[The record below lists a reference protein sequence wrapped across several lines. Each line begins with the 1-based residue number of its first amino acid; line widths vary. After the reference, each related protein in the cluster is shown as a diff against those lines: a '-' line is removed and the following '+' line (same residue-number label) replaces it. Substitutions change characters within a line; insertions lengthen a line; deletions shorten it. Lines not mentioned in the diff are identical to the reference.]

1 VERASKII
9 VSFKPGKRV
18 SSKSKNK
25 ATEHVSI
32 IPRGALSKE
41 TVYGKIKIQSKREV
55 QLNKNFNPEWLI
67 ADKYLRVVIRERIK
81 EYNGDLAKAFKAPIF
96 LADGVTAIKKVE
108 IYEWN
113 EEAVVKY
120 PLSNISQ
127 KDLVYVVDPAVK
139 KKLQAFFD
147 KYPNEKE
154 AIKNIGTEPIW
165 FNEEKKIPIRT
176 VRLMAKLGKLVP
188 QKQVSPSEAKGF
200 VDSGNN
206 HHLAV
211 YERQDGTLFDVMIS
225 FQEAFERKANGIP
238 LYLNEYEGAKLKWKF
253 EQNDLFEIPNAEG
266 KLMYYRMQKVSKR
279 SSGQIDMMLRL
290 ISETNLIDSK
300 ENMEMKVYYNI
311 QSLVAMQKINPK
323 AVRLN
328 ILGELS

>member
-1 VERASKII
+1 
-9 VSFKPGKRV
+9 
-18 SSKSKNK
+18 
-25 ATEHVSI
+25 
-32 IPRGALSKE
+32 
-41 TVYGKIKIQSKREV
+41 
-55 QLNKNFNPEWLI
+55 
-67 ADKYLRVVIRERIK
+67 LRVVIRERIK
-81 EYNGDLAKAFKAPIF
+81 EYNGDLAKAFKAPIY

-120 PLSNISQ
+120 PLASIKL
-127 KDLVYVVDPAVK
+127 KDVEYVVDPAVK
-139 KKLQAFFD
+139 QKLQAFFD

-176 VRLMAKLGKLVP
+176 VRLRTGLGKVVP
-188 QKQVSPSEAKGF
+188 QKQVSPTEAKGF

-211 YERQDGTLFDVMIS
+211 YERPDGTLFDVMVS

-238 LYLNEYEGAKLKWKF
+238 LYLNDYEGAKLKWKF
-253 EQNDLFEIPNAEG
+253 EQNDLFEIPNSDG
-266 KLMYYRMQKVSKR
+266 KTMYYRMQKVAKSAEGKPN
-279 SSGQIDMMLRL
+279 IVFRL
-290 ISETNLIDSK
+290 ISETNLNDTKANI
-300 ENMEMKVYYNI
+300 EMNVFYI
-311 QSLVAMQKINPK
+311 LQSLGALQKINPTV
-323 AVRLN
+323 VRLN

>member
-1 VERASKII
+1 M
-9 VSFKPGKRV
+9 
-18 SSKSKNK
+18 
-25 ATEHVSI
+25 
-32 IPRGALSKE
+32 
-41 TVYGKIKIQSKREV
+41 
-55 QLNKNFNPEWLI
+55 
-67 ADKYLRVVIRERIK
+67 
-81 EYNGDLAKAFKAPIF
+81 
-96 LADGVTAIKKVE
+96 ADGVTAIKKVE

-120 PLSNISQ
+120 PLASIKLN
-127 KDLVYVVDPAVK
+127 DVEYVVDPVVK
-139 KKLQAFFD
+139 QKLQAFFD

-176 VRLMAKLGKLVP
+176 VRLRTGLGKVVP
-188 QKQVSPSEAKGF
+188 QKQVPITEAKGF

-211 YERQDGTLFDVMIS
+211 YERPDGTLFDVMVS

-253 EQNDLFEIPNAEG
+253 EQNDLFEILNVEG
-266 KLMYYRMQKVSKR
+266 KVMYYRMQKVGKNATGR
-279 SSGQIDMMLRL
+279 PNVVLRL
-290 ISETNLIDSK
+290 IYETNLVDSK
-300 ENMEMKVYYNI
+300 ENIEMNVYYNV
-311 QSLVAMQKINPK
+311 QSLGALQKINPK